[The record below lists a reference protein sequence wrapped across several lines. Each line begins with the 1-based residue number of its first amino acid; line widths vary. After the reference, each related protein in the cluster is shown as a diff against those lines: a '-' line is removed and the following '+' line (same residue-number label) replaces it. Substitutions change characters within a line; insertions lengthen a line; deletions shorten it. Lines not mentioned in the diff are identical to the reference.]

1 MLMLFHYDDG
11 IDKKKNGNKMRY
23 SLWMYMI
30 LKWGM
35 CPEILILWLRF
46 FMSLYFE
53 LVHEVVCLYVTCPT
67 LWCGMSVGP
76 SPPEITNLTVLGS
89 RSIYLAWEAPKQFYR
104 TIDHYYIEIRDTS
117 TNLKQRRALENNERE
132 VSFNSYV
139 IKHSWVNRHD
149 CRFQSIYLQRFLI
162 LSAVELKSNQSR
174 KDCSYV

>member
-1 MLMLFHYDDG
+1 MDVHDC
-11 IDKKKNGNKMRY
+11 IVKHVSWNH
-23 SLWMYMI
+23 I
-30 LKWGM
+30 LVNAFPQIHVYHGLNLIIKW
-35 CPEILILWLRF
+35 F

-53 LVHEVVCLYVTCPT
+53 LIHEVVCLYVTYPT

-139 IKHSWVNRHD
+139 IKHSWVNCHD
-149 CRFQSIYLQRFLI
+149 CRFQSIYSPRLLI
-162 LSAVELKSNQSR
+162 LSVVDFKKNQFC
-174 KDCSYV
+174 KEYSYM

>member
-1 MLMLFHYDDG
+1 
-11 IDKKKNGNKMRY
+11 
-23 SLWMYMI
+23 
-30 LKWGM
+30 
-35 CPEILILWLRF
+35 
-46 FMSLYFE
+46 MSLYFE
-53 LVHEVVCLYVTCPT
+53 LIHEVVCLYVTCST
-67 LWCGMSVGP
+67 FWCGMSVGP

-139 IKHSWVNRHD
+139 IKYSVNRHD

-174 KDCSYV
+174 KDCSYDMTYTLVHIEGIIIRKYMYQMSVCGTQCVYVVNTVNSM